1 MQVNKTIKPRTSAN
15 TSIPGLLNSFHN
27 EWDAV
32 MLELH
37 TVRQQLHQTR
47 QELSHALYQH
57 DAAVRV
63 IARLMRERDDARA
76 ALEDATAHVSAPL
89 WSRDAW
95 DAQLCPWGA
104 HIPQPASSPG
114 QATTTSPLCTA
125 TGSVLCHA

>member
-1 MQVNKTIKPRTSAN
+1 MGAKPGILYGCMQVNKTVKPRTSAT

-47 QELSHALYQH
+47 QELSHMLYQH

-63 IARLMRERDDARA
+63 IARTMRERDEARSQ
-76 ALEDATAHVSAPL
+76 LENAKQQVRGQSYKL
-89 WSRDAW
+89 IYCMSLVCL
-95 DAQLCPWGA
+95 LCVYA
-104 HIPQPASSPG
+104 CIM
-114 QATTTSPLCTA
+114 
-125 TGSVLCHA
+125 